1 MHYRIIY
8 DIVKT
13 LHKSREGW
21 GHMKNYL
28 EQNSN
33 CAPKQDTCWHEMEQR
48 MIERLQIVK
57 GLRLSEKPQDNNTP
71 NIQLPTSRI
80 S

>member
-1 MHYRIIY
+1 
-8 DIVKT
+8 
-13 LHKSREGW
+13 
-21 GHMKNYL
+21 MKNYL
-28 EQNSN
+28 ETNSN
-33 CAPKQDTCWHEMEQR
+33 SAKKQDTYWYEMEQR

-57 GLRLSEKPQDNNTP
+57 GLRLSEKPQDNNNP

>member
-1 MHYRIIY
+1 M
-8 DIVKT
+8 
-13 LHKSREGW
+13 E
-21 GHMKNYL
+21 NYL
-28 EQNSN
+28 EKNSN
-33 CAPKQDTCWHEMEQR
+33 YAQTQDTQWHEMEQR

-57 GLRLSEKPQDNNTP
+57 GMRLSEKPFDCNNP

>member
-1 MHYRIIY
+1 
-8 DIVKT
+8 
-13 LHKSREGW
+13 
-21 GHMKNYL
+21 MKNYL
-28 EQNSN
+28 ETSSNS
-33 CAPKQDTCWHEMEQR
+33 AKKQDTYWYEMEQR

-57 GLRLSEKPQDNNTP
+57 GLRLSEKPQDNNNP

>member
-1 MHYRIIY
+1 
-8 DIVKT
+8 
-13 LHKSREGW
+13 
-21 GHMKNYL
+21 
-28 EQNSN
+28 
-33 CAPKQDTCWHEMEQR
+33 

-57 GLRLSEKPQDNNTP
+57 GMRLSEKPFDSNNP